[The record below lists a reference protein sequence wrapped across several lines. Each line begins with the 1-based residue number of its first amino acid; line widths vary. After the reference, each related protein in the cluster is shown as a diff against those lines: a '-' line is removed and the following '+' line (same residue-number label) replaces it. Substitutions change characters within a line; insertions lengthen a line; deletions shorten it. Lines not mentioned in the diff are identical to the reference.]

1 MEKTGFHPLN
11 NYTEYSL
18 SEMEKRSEE
27 FYQEMKKRRSV
38 RQFSERPIPRK
49 IIEYCVLTA
58 GTAPSGANMQPWT
71 FIIVSDPKVKKKIRQ
86 EAEKTE
92 QEFYTKKPNLQW
104 IEELAPLGT
113 DASKPFLEEAPYL
126 IVIFAQRH
134 SFSPDGSK
142 RGHYY
147 VNESV
152 GISAGLLISALH
164 HAGIACLTYTP
175 SKMGFLNR
183 ILSQPS
189 NEKPYLVIVAG
200 YPDKDATL
208 PDIEKKP
215 ADEIIKFI

>member
-1 MEKTGFHPLN
+1 MEKQDFFIHLIITLN
-11 NYTEYSL
+11 IHCQRWRNVR
-18 SEMEKRSEE
+18 KN

-38 RQFSERPIPRK
+38 RQFSDRPIPRK
-49 IIEYCVLTA
+49 IIENCVLAA

-71 FIIVSDPKVKKKIRQ
+71 FVIVSDPRVKKKIRQ

-104 IEELAPLGT
+104 IEDLAPLGT

-134 SFSPDGSK
+134 SFSPDGRK
-142 RGHYY
+142 QGHYY

-152 GISAGLLISALH
+152 GISAGLLVSALH

-175 SKMGFLNR
+175 VKMGF
-183 ILSQPS
+183 SQPAPIRPS
-189 NEKPYLVIVAG
+189 IEKPFTWYSSW
-200 YPDKDATL
+200 L
-208 PDIEKKP
+208 P
-215 ADEIIKFI
+215 